1 MITKEEVLRA
11 LSNVEEP
18 DLKKDLVTLNM
29 IEDILIDGNHLT
41 FSVVLTT
48 PACPLKALIEN
59 ACRNAIAHFIS
70 KEIIVDVK
78 MTSRVTTQKNQPL
91 SNIRNIIVVA
101 SGKGGVGKST
111 VSANLALGL
120 AQRGAKVGLI
130 DADIYGPSIPIMF
143 GLETARPNAT
153 QTEDGKTRIEPIEKY
168 GIKLLSIG
176 FFTDP
181 NQPIPWRGPMASN
194 AIKQLFNDADW
205 GELDYLVV
213 DLPPGTGDI
222 HITLTQN
229 YPVAGAVIVTT
240 PQNVALSD
248 AKKGIEDKEFDLLLE
263 YDQIKKRTRFLGIQL
278 NVDYENKVPLFLGVL
293 NGSFI
298 FMADLIKQ
306 INISSEI
313 SFVKV
318 SSYNGSDTSSGVVKE
333 VIGLD
338 VNLKNRDVIIVEDIV
353 DTGITLSYILELVK
367 AQSPAS
373 VSVCTLLLKPNSL
386 QKEIDE
392 IAYVGFE
399 IQNEFVVGYGLDYKG
414 LGRNL
419 TDIYRAIPTPSET

>member
-1 MITKEEVLRA
+1 MITKEQVLAA

-29 IEDILIDGNHLT
+29 IEDIAINDNHLS

-48 PACPLKALIEN
+48 PACPLKGLIEN

-70 KEIIVDVK
+70 SDVIVDIK

-91 SNIRNIIVVA
+91 NNIRNIVVVA

-120 AQRGAKVGLI
+120 AKRGAKVGLV

-143 GLETARPNAT
+143 GLEGARPEAS
-153 QTEDGKTRIEPIEKY
+153 QTADGKTRIEPIEKY

-176 FFTDP
+176 FFIDP

-248 AKKGIEDKEFDLLLE
+248 ARKGIGMFKMESINVPILGVVENMSYFTPAELPANKYFIFGEGGGKRLAQL
-263 YDQIKKRTRFLGIQL
+263 YDTAFLG
-278 NVDYENKVPLFLGVL
+278 EVPLVKSIGDGGDAGRPVILSENNPMSVAFLEV
-293 NGSFI
+293 
-298 FMADLIKQ
+298 AERVAQ
-306 INISSEI
+306 Q
-313 SFVKV
+313 V
-318 SSYNGSDTSSGVVKE
+318 SIANAKAPV
-333 VIGLD
+333 
-338 VNLKNRDVIIVEDIV
+338 RV
-353 DTGITLSYILELVK
+353 D
-367 AQSPAS
+367 
-373 VSVCTLLLKPNSL
+373 
-386 QKEIDE
+386 
-392 IAYVGFE
+392 
-399 IQNEFVVGYGLDYKG
+399 
-414 LGRNL
+414 
-419 TDIYRAIPTPSET
+419 